1 MWRLQIGC
9 TKAHS
14 EGTRVVRSG
23 SVWVV
28 LSPIAP
34 LRNSKSPGGLRIA
47 FWGRWIWSS
56 CTMKMRS
63 AQGATVTKTCRKKF
77 EIKLCRNELQTR
89 FACFRSTLL
98 HWLTVTIVVVR
109 SYDVSLVLRGFSC
122 VFSFAIW
129 VSALRISSL
138 RTSLGVSL
146 EIFITCPKSLL
157 SILNVLSKPVWLCLV
172 RL

>member
-47 FWGRWIWSS
+47 FWGRWIWRS

-63 AQGATVTKTCRKKF
+63 AQGATVWKTCRKKF
-77 EIKLCRNELQTR
+77 EIELGRNELETR

-129 VSALRISSL
+129 VLLCGFHHSERVWECHLR
-138 RTSLGVSL
+138 
-146 EIFITCPKSLL
+146 FL
-157 SILNVLSKPVWLCLV
+157 SRVQSHFCRFWM